1 MNKNYFLLFLL
12 SPFTFGQVGVN
23 TDDPQATMEIKARTP
38 SGTSTETDGII
49 IPNITRERAQNM
61 ENPSESTLIY
71 ISEATSGT
79 ANGKAIDI
87 DEKGYYYYNGTK
99 WVKLTTWDNI
109 NGTTHTFTNAIAHD
123 QTTNLVKL
131 GGNLIEPT
139 TITTDNINT
148 LAIAGLQNGN
158 TTTEKVLTVDT
169 NGVIKSATID
179 LNANTVTANS
189 GLTKIEQNITLGGI
203 LNNPTTITTDNV
215 NTLAIAG
222 LQNGNTTTEKV
233 LTVDTNGIIKSAT
246 IDLSN
251 ITVPLQVKY
260 SSVNTSTTSLNL
272 KRGTYLINTSYSF
285 QFQNDS
291 EGGTEFYSSLNISG
305 NNTIVLY
312 NYTGGSGSL
321 DRRNYTSGTA
331 LINVTADTTVNFSIN
346 PGDNNQNRILSY
358 SLNVLATPAIVNN
371 NL

>member
-139 TITTDNINT
+139 TINHRHENKPNKITNIVRFDQILSIKAIIPKIKLIT
-148 LAIAGLQNGN
+148 LKVNSMYATAGIPNCCKTN
-158 TTTEKVLTVDT
+158 VLTC
-169 NGVIKSATID
+169 NK
-179 LNANTVTANS
+179 
-189 GLTKIEQNITLGGI
+189 
-203 LNNPTTITTDNV
+203 
-215 NTLAIAG
+215 
-222 LQNGNTTTEKV
+222 
-233 LTVDTNGIIKSAT
+233 
-246 IDLSN
+246 
-251 ITVPLQVKY
+251 
-260 SSVNTSTTSLNL
+260 
-272 KRGTYLINTSYSF
+272 
-285 QFQNDS
+285 
-291 EGGTEFYSSLNISG
+291 
-305 NNTIVLY
+305 
-312 NYTGGSGSL
+312 
-321 DRRNYTSGTA
+321 
-331 LINVTADTTVNFSIN
+331 
-346 PGDNNQNRILSY
+346 
-358 SLNVLATPAIVNN
+358 
-371 NL
+371 